1 LQESG
6 EKRMI
11 VVAGRVAV
19 PLPVEE
25 EVFPIDAIQFL
36 LCVGDLEEGIAEGGG
51 QAAQDRSVSQEFT
64 QLSRLSLQHFRGQV
78 SRKGTSRFLQ
88 VAQGFFQV
96 PQAERSPQGQLHGD
110 GPALGAGH
118 QGLQLDGGNVHPV
131 GIHSEVSGLIGD
143 EAEFLGLQKPNITPA
158 LELGQVIPIGE
169 AAACQGQEEAGRTM
183 LEKPMDEVK
192 GGAVKDD
199 LAIIEHQQEGTGQP
213 QEGVEERK
221 ETRFLGNER
230 GIGQEGF
237 QSQGQPSQEAPGVP
251 ILPLEGIP
259 YEGAEGVSELVQ

>member
-1 LQESG
+1 
-6 EKRMI
+6 
-11 VVAGRVAV
+11 
-19 PLPVEE
+19 
-25 EVFPIDAIQFL
+25 
-36 LCVGDLEEGIAEGGG
+36 
-51 QAAQDRSVSQEFT
+51 
-64 QLSRLSLQHFRGQV
+64 
-78 SRKGTSRFLQ
+78 
-88 VAQGFFQV
+88 
-96 PQAERSPQGQLHGD
+96 
-110 GPALGAGH
+110 
-118 QGLQLDGGNVHPV
+118 
-131 GIHSEVSGLIGD
+131 
-143 EAEFLGLQKPNITPA
+143 LQKPNITPA

-199 LAIIEHQQEGTGQP
+199 LAIIEHQQEGAGQP
-213 QEGVEERK
+213 QKGVEERK

-259 YEGAEGVSELVQ
+259 YEGAEGVSELVQQDGFAVSRACAEKDDRGRRGDAQAVEDVLSM